1 MIERSTQLRFLI
13 VVSDTSSP
21 RSFRSTLPDQL
32 TTLVTSS
39 HSTRARSPRTYGIH
53 DFSSVVART
62 SVRSGGTYEFA
73 ELELA
78 SNKSTIPLPLVETT
92 VDVIGHTVACLS

>member
-1 MIERSTQLRFLI
+1 M
-13 VVSDTSSP
+13 SDTSSP

-32 TTLVTSS
+32 TTFVTSS

-53 DFSSVVART
+53 DFSSVIART
-62 SVRSGGTYEFA
+62 SVRSGETYEFA

-92 VDVIGHTVACLS
+92 VDVIGQAVACLS